1 MATVR
6 SVISGALRKLAVVGG
21 VGRRNPSNQEF
32 ADVLPI
38 LLGLYRNLIT
48 SGAFGRLRDVVPRG
62 DYVAGENQ
70 RVYRRYNE
78 QQEILLPDLVS
89 WCGSCGYLA
98 DCGPIDAPIVSN
110 APPVPSTDY
119 ATKPYGYHDRTPR
132 RAVRDNSVVT
142 LVDQFTGD
150 IVEAIYDGQRKLWF
164 TLTDLDTGE
173 DLDEENEW
181 SLKRLNEALDL
192 EAPLSHRDF
201 NGLVCLLATL
211 IADDFSGEITLMIE
225 KQARDFRLS
234 LVSNYS
240 TYKHDDQI

>member
-1 MATVR
+1 MPTVR

-48 SGAFGRLRDVVPRG
+48 LGAFGRLRDVIPRG

-89 WCGSCGYLA
+89 WCGSCGYLG
-98 DCGPIDAPIVSN
+98 DFMPIVSN

-119 ATKPYGYHDRTPR
+119 ATKPYGYHDHTPR
-132 RAVRDNSVVT
+132 RAARDNSVVT

-181 SLKRLNEALDL
+181 SVKRLNAALDL

-211 IADDFSGEITLMIE
+211 IADDFSGEITPMIE

-240 TYKHDDQI
+240 TYKRDDIASEV